1 MLLLK
6 NKVILPLLAV
16 VCVISVIA
24 AIILACNTGVRET
37 EFMPP
42 PFDSGAVVG
51 SPDLENDPSFA
62 QVDAKAYKF
71 GVCGKVLLKEN
82 NAQLYLSNYTDSG
95 VWLKVRVYDSN
106 NTLLG
111 ESGLIREGEYLQYV
125 AISHVP
131 DGEKLILRVM
141 AYEPDTYYSAGA
153 VTLNAMIIK
162 EETQ

>member
-1 MLLLK
+1 MK

-16 VCVISVIA
+16 VCVISVITA
-24 AIILACNTGVRET
+24 VVLIGNTKTPQADFV
-37 EFMPP
+37 PP

-51 SPDLENDPSFA
+51 SPDLDNDPSFA
-62 QVDAKAYKF
+62 QVDAKLYKF
-71 GVCGKVLLKEN
+71 GVCGKVLLNEN
-82 NAQLYLSNYTDSG
+82 NAQLYLCNYADSG
-95 VWLKVRVYDSN
+95 VWLKVRVFDSN
-106 NTLLG
+106 KTLLG

-125 AISHVP
+125 ALNRVP
-131 DGEKLILRVM
+131 DDEKLVLKVM